1 MNIHVQTVGSVIET
15 LPTNW
20 KFAGW
25 RIASVPRFARG
36 LGYMYAPNLDPDTLA
51 GWVPQSCYRSTS
63 TGYRVVQKRGFF
75 ACQEIFEMLVTA
87 YEFRSVINLD
97 AWVESLCR
105 RKVVRDTV
113 LMCMLD
119 LPWKAN
125 ITRIPSSNKTCI
137 VFVVQEKQHV
147 W

>member
-1 MNIHVQTVGSVIET
+1 
-15 LPTNW
+15 
-20 KFAGW
+20 
-25 RIASVPRFARG
+25 
-36 LGYMYAPNLDPDTLA
+36 
-51 GWVPQSCYRSTS
+51 
-63 TGYRVVQKRGFF
+63 
-75 ACQEIFEMLVTA
+75 MLVTA
-87 YEFRSVINLD
+87 YEFRGVINLD
-97 AWVESLCR
+97 ARVESLCR

-147 W
+147 